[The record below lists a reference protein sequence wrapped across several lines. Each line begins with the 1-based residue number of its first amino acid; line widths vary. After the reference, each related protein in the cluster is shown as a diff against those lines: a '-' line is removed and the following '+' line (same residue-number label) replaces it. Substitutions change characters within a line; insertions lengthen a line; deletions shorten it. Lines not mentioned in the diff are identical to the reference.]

1 MYFVFFVVKTHLYS
15 SDAFSKTHLTML
27 FSHTAYIGI
36 DPTAGRSPFTYAALD
51 DERNLLAL
59 AEGELEDVLTF
70 VGNFPAARVAVNAP
84 SQVNAGLV
92 RKRLEMQTLTP
103 HSLRGVDLRVA
114 EADLRGR
121 GISVS
126 ATPSRAETCPGWV
139 QLGFSL
145 YKRLAKMGFKP
156 FPQEGVEHLWLETH
170 PHACFC
176 ALLAQIPLPKPTLEG
191 RLQRQIVLHDAGL
204 RVKDPMGFFEE
215 ITRHRLRLGV
225 MPLELIYHPEQLDAL
240 AAAYTAWMTAQRPAE
255 TMQLGAQEEGFIVLP
270 VGELKEKY

>member
-1 MYFVFFVVKTHLYS
+1 
-15 SDAFSKTHLTML
+15 ML
-27 FSHTAYIGI
+27 FTHNAFIGI

-70 VGNFPAARVAVNAP
+70 VGNFPAATVAVNAP
-84 SQVNAGLV
+84 SHVNAGLV
-92 RKRLEMQTLTP
+92 RKRLEKQTLTS
-103 HSLRGVDLRVA
+103 HSLRGVELRMA
-114 EADLRGR
+114 EHELRER

-126 ATPSRAETCPGWV
+126 ATPSREETCSGWV

-156 FPQEGVEHLWLETH
+156 FPQEGAEHLWLETH
-170 PHACFC
+170 PHACYTV
-176 ALLAQIPLPKPTLEG
+176 LLAQIPLPKPMLEG

-204 RVKDPMGFFEE
+204 RIKDPMGFFEE

-225 MPLELIYHPEQLDAL
+225 MPMELIYHPEQLDAL
-240 AAAYTAWMTAQRPAE
+240 VAAYTAWMTANHPTE
-255 TMQLGAQEEGFIVLP
+255 TMQLGANEEGFVVLP
-270 VGELKEKY
+270 VGEIRTKY

>member
-1 MYFVFFVVKTHLYS
+1 
-15 SDAFSKTHLTML
+15 ML

-70 VGNFPAARVAVNAP
+70 VGNFPTATVAVNAP
-84 SQVNAGLV
+84 SHVNMGLV
-92 RKRLEMQTLTP
+92 RKRLEKQSLTP
-103 HSLRGVDLRVA
+103 HSLRGADLRVA
-114 EADLRGR
+114 EHDLRER
-121 GISVS
+121 GILVS
-126 ATPSRAETCPGWV
+126 ATPSREETCSGWV

-145 YKRLAKMGFKP
+145 YKRLTKMGFHA
-156 FPQEGVEHLWLETH
+156 FPQDGVEHVWMETH

-176 ALLAQIPLPKPTLEG
+176 ALVGQIPISKPTLEG

-204 RVKDPMGFFEE
+204 RIKDPMDFFEE

-225 MPLELIYHPEQLDAL
+225 MPMELIYHPEQLDAL
-240 AAAYTAWMTAQRPAE
+240 VAAYTAWMTVKHPAE
-255 TMQLGAQEEGFIVLP
+255 TTHVGGKEEGFIVLP
-270 VGELKEKY
+270 IGELKEKY

>member
-1 MYFVFFVVKTHLYS
+1 
-15 SDAFSKTHLTML
+15 ML

-70 VGNFPAARVAVNAP
+70 VGNFPAATVAVNAP
-84 SQVNAGLV
+84 SHVNHGLV
-92 RKRLEMQTLTP
+92 RKRLEKQTLTP
-103 HSLRGVDLRVA
+103 HPLRGVDLRVA
-114 EADLRGR
+114 EHNLRER

-126 ATPSRAETCPGWV
+126 ATPAREELCAGWV

-145 YKRLAKMGFKP
+145 YERLTKTGFKP
-156 FPQEGVEHLWLETH
+156 HPQEGAEQVWLETH

-176 ALLAQIPLPKPTLEG
+176 VLLGQVPLPKPTLEG

-204 RVKDPMGFFEE
+204 RIKDPMNFFEE

-225 MPLELIYHPEQLDAL
+225 MPIEVIYHPEQLDAL
-240 AAAYTAWMTAQRPAE
+240 AAAYTAWMAAQHPNK
-255 TMQLGAQEEGFIVLP
+255 TMQLGAKEEGLLVLP
-270 VGELKEKY
+270 VQEIKAKY